1 MCMGVCVCML
11 KSETQGTDPSCLI
24 PDEYVQIVT
33 DFGGKVEALRLKSRS
48 TGVLRD
54 VLLTDNGDEAAITAN
69 KFWKGMLLVPW
80 ANRVAYVG
88 LSSLP
93 YTCLLFYGFCIKGQL
108 QPNIAYRVL
117 TLPKYANELFI

>member
-1 MCMGVCVCML
+1 MCTVFIG
-11 KSETQGTDPSCLI
+11 
-24 PDEYVQIVT
+24 EYVQIVT

-80 ANRVAYVG
+80 ANRVAYVSVCG
-88 LSSLP
+88 V
-93 YTCLLFYGFCIKGQL
+93 CFC
-108 QPNIAYRVL
+108 V
-117 TLPKYANELFI
+117 